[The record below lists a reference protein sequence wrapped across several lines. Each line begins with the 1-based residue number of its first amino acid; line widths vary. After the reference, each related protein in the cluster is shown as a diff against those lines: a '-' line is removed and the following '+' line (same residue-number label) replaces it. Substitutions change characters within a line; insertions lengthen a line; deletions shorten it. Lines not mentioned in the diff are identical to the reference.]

1 MQVRPT
7 RSGLPQGGTSA
18 DRPLLLPP
26 LQHLDYQMEGC
37 LGTGILMDFRWLSR
51 LRREHQSIQVWVIR
65 TERQVGVSQ
74 RTLDQQRRAF
84 LNDGPPSF
92 ERRKANLVKLRA
104 VVLAHRREV
113 EDAISADFGNRSR
126 HETDIME
133 LLGVVQSIDYLL
145 RHLRRFM
152 KPERRHVA
160 AFHRAGRAYAVYH
173 SPRG

>member
-1 MQVRPT
+1 
-7 RSGLPQGGTSA
+7 
-18 DRPLLLPP
+18 
-26 LQHLDYQMEGC
+26 
-37 LGTGILMDFRWLSR
+37 